1 MRWVQGRTVIEQ
13 MLATGDLQR
22 VSASREHADRLLE
35 QARRHVY
42 STQNAVA
49 ADPEGAYAL
58 LYDAARKT
66 LTAILE
72 NQGLRPTSR
81 GGHLAVYHAVRAQ
94 LDPPMGKTLLPF
106 DRMRRRRHDVEYP
119 PAGAP
124 ELAPEDVT
132 DDEQNRHSG
141 RRLVSDFACH
151 HHPPEPVTDYR
162 QSDGRF
168 GGASVWVGLNR
179 TVTVCRNGVASLRRW
194 NRTGSTY

>member
-13 MLATGDLQR
+13 MLSAGDLQR
-22 VSASREHADRLLE
+22 VPASREHADRLLE
-35 QARRHVY
+35 QARRHVS
-42 STQNAVA
+42 STQNAAV

-58 LYDAARKT
+58 LYDAARKA

-94 LDPPMGKTLLPF
+94 LDPPMGRVLLPF

-124 ELAPEDVT
+124 ELRPEDVT
-132 DDEQNRHSG
+132 EDVPKVTALLDLAQRVLDEM
-141 RRLVSDFACH
+141 
-151 HHPPEPVTDYR
+151 PP
-162 QSDGRF
+162 F
-168 GGASVWVGLNR
+168 
-179 TVTVCRNGVASLRRW
+179 
-194 NRTGSTY
+194 